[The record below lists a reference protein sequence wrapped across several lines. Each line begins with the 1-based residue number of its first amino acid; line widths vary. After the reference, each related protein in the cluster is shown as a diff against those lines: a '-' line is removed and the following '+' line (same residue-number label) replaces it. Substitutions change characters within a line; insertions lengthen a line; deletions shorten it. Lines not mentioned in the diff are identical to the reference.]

1 MNVQD
6 FETCLNQLNAV
17 RNDMTLL
24 ENYRF
29 QQESNES
36 KQAERLALNIAM
48 YNDFKLSDYSIAKF
62 LFDQELMWRKDKN
75 YYNNACLL
83 YTSPSPRDS

>member
-24 ENYRF
+24 DNYRF

-36 KQAERLALNIAM
+36 KQAERLALNIAL

-75 YYNNACLL
+75 YSLHTTEILN
-83 YTSPSPRDS
+83 